1 MSFLTSAVRRTSLR
15 LSLSLRAAFNLCYMC
30 MKWVSKE
37 SLLFI
42 IYYPMDGFAKYRGR
56 ERLKMWMRLD
66 TRERLLTF
74 FFLNFF
80 WNWELSGCA
89 SQWKTKYT
97 CRRFPCSLSEGRRF
111 EGLRHYVTQRCEDVV
126 EIHKEGY
133 KVSWPVFSPSFII
146 ITITHL
152 HRLFLLIS
160 HPSFSNWTIP
170 ITNVSKRFEIVRTW
184 SSPPL
189 FTK

>member
-37 SLLFI
+37 SLLLI

-74 FFLNFF
+74 FFWIFF
-80 WNWELSGCA
+80 EIENWVAVHRNEKQRILAEGFHVLCQKDEDSKVWDTTWHKDVKMLLKFTRKATNYRGPYFHQA
-89 SQWKTKYT
+89 SS
-97 CRRFPCSLSEGRRF
+97 SLPSRT
-111 EGLRHYVTQRCEDVV
+111 Y
-126 EIHKEGY
+126 I
-133 KVSWPVFSPSFII
+133 VFSFLFRI
-146 ITITHL
+146 HL
-152 HRLFLLIS
+152 SQIERS
-160 HPSFSNWTIP
+160 RSRTYRKDS
-170 ITNVSKRFEIVRTW
+170 IVRTW